1 MSVSLLLQVEG
12 GSSVILG
19 TKRADR
25 IYCTHTRRKWLGKGH
40 VGQKNRGRHR
50 KKPRD
55 KFDTFGLTSTF
66 GGDAIFN
73 PISLIRTI
81 FIISLDSGASFGEA
95 SFFDILT
102 SIATAR
108 AAVLTVFKPK
118 IGSIQF
124 WETAPDFTLMAG

>member
-1 MSVSLLLQVEG
+1 MSVSLLLQAEG
-12 GSSVILG
+12 GSFVILG

-25 IYCTHTRRKWLGKGH
+25 ILYSHEEKVVRQRTC
-40 VGQKNRGRHR
+40 GQKYRGRQR
-50 KKPRD
+50 KKPRH
-55 KFDTFGLTSTF
+55 KSDTFGLTSTF

-81 FIISLDSGASFGEA
+81 FIISLDSGASFEEA

-118 IGSIQF
+118 IGSI
-124 WETAPDFTLMAG
+124 